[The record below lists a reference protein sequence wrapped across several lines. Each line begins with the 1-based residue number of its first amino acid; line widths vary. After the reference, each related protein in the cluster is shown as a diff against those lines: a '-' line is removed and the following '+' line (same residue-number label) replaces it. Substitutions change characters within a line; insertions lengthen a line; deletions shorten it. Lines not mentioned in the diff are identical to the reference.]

1 MPPST
6 SASTSSPPRGLEGG
20 DLPCELPPRR
30 SSRGAPPREP
40 PLREKALETA
50 RSGGVAMESSPSK
63 IEERGAVHWLRREAR
78 ASSDPPHGLPQPLAP
93 MSHNDGS
100 RSGDAG
106 AAAHAAAAVALAAR
120 SSSGWRSRSGGR
132 AGGCARLR
140 DGDCGG
146 RDGGGRKESSGWLAV
161 SHAVR
166 LLDDVEELV
175 ARTAAVALYATSGGE
190 GRRPRPLSQPPPRSP
205 PHLSSSCSSS
215 SSAESST
222 PSEWPPSLE
231 LRADALPESL
241 HASSAAAHT
250 MPLEPRKSCTSRV
263 STSHAIVYAAC
274 SVSPSSPPSLSP
286 PSSPPPSPPPPSPP
300 PPSSPPPLRSP
311 LNTPDGPAPRASE
324 RATRIGRGGSESC
337 WKAVS
342 PR

>member
-1 MPPST
+1 
-6 SASTSSPPRGLEGG
+6 
-20 DLPCELPPRR
+20 
-30 SSRGAPPREP
+30 
-40 PLREKALETA
+40 LREKALETA

-146 RDGGGRKESSGWLAV
+146 RDGGGRKEGSGWLAV

-166 LLDDVEELV
+166 LLDDVERQGFIEN
-175 ARTAAVALYATSGGE
+175 YSGIRISKT
-190 GRRPRPLSQPPPRSP
+190 GRRFRIVNATVFNLLDETGRHLGQAATFEDWQP
-205 PHLSSSCSSS
+205 
-215 SSAESST
+215 
-222 PSEWPPSLE
+222 
-231 LRADALPESL
+231 
-241 HASSAAAHT
+241 
-250 MPLEPRKSCTSRV
+250 V
-263 STSHAIVYAAC
+263 
-274 SVSPSSPPSLSP
+274 
-286 PSSPPPSPPPPSPP
+286 
-300 PPSSPPPLRSP
+300 
-311 LNTPDGPAPRASE
+311 
-324 RATRIGRGGSESC
+324 
-337 WKAVS
+337 
-342 PR
+342 